1 MTSEVIFFVLAG
13 LAIVCAALTVSRSKA
28 LHSAIFF
35 MLTLLAVA
43 GIFLQLHAPLL
54 FAKQLVLIA
63 CLLIGLV
70 FFAVELSHLDVVI
83 TAEYRRHSK
92 TAALC
97 AAVGL
102 LLEVIIAWVQHYR
115 YPEQSLTAGLP
126 YAPLGAPLHLTE
138 LIRFFFNFDLLPLA
152 LVLTI
157 LLIATLGLGAL
168 FQRRA

>member
-1 MTSEVIFFVLAG
+1 MTGEVIFFVLAG
-13 LAIVCAALTVSRSKA
+13 IAIVCAALSITRTKA
-28 LHSAIFF
+28 LHSAIFL

-70 FFAVELSHLDVVI
+70 FFAVEVSHLDVVI

-97 AAVGL
+97 AAAVL
-102 LLEVIIAWVQHYR
+102 LLEVIVAWVQHYR
-115 YPEQSLTAGLP
+115 YPEESLTAGLP
-126 YAPLGAPLHLTE
+126 HAPLGAPLRLTE
-138 LIRFFFNFDLLPLA
+138 LIKFFFNFDLLPLA
-152 LVLTI
+152 LALTI
-157 LLIATLGLGAL
+157 LLIAALGLGAL